1 MMARNNLTGG
11 RVQMETFQE
20 LLCSPSLAGGLQQQ
34 SIYLAVVN
42 VILSLTAILGN
53 FLILVALRKESSLH
67 PPSKL
72 LYRCLATTD
81 LLVGLVSQPLY
92 IIYWISIANEH
103 WNLCRYTR
111 DAAYMTGNALCGVS
125 LGTMTAI
132 TVDRLLALLLGLRY
146 KQTVTLKRTNIILAA
161 NWVLSGGSALCYILD
176 YRITLWCGYICIPSG
191 LVISFISYTKIFG
204 TLIHHQAQ
212 VQVHV
217 QLQSTQPNSLNIL
230 QYRKAVYSAL
240 WVQFALVLCYIPFI
254 VVEIVIV
261 EANKRTFSSHLLV
274 TRGIAATLIFFN
286 STLNPFLYCW
296 KISEVRQAVKQTIR
310 QALCCPWS

>member
-11 RVQMETFQE
+11 EVQMESHKE
-20 LLCSPSLAGGLQQQ
+20 LLSSPSLAVGLQRQ

-53 FLILVALRKESSLH
+53 FLILVALRKGSSLH

-81 LLVGLVSQPLY
+81 LLVGLVSQPLQA
-92 IIYWISIANEH
+92 IYWISIANEH

-146 KQTVTLKRTNIILAA
+146 RQTVTLKRINIILAA
-161 NWVLSGGSALCYILD
+161 NWVLSSVSALCYILG
-176 YRITLWCGYICIPSG
+176 YRINLWCGYICIPSC
-191 LVISFISYTKIFG
+191 LVISFISYTKIFR
-204 TLIHHQAQ
+204 TLIHQAQ

-230 QYRKAVYSAL
+230 KYRKAVYSAL

-274 TRGIAATLIFFN
+274 TRGIAATLLFFN

>member
-1 MMARNNLTGG
+1 
-11 RVQMETFQE
+11 
-20 LLCSPSLAGGLQQQ
+20 
-34 SIYLAVVN
+34 
-42 VILSLTAILGN
+42 
-53 FLILVALRKESSLH
+53 
-67 PPSKL
+67 
-72 LYRCLATTD
+72 
-81 LLVGLVSQPLY
+81 
-92 IIYWISIANEH
+92 
-103 WNLCRYTR
+103 
-111 DAAYMTGNALCGVS
+111 MTGNALCGVS

-146 KQTVTLKRTNIILAA
+146 RQTVTLKRTNIIVAA
-161 NWVLSGGSALCYILD
+161 NWVLSSVSTLCYILD
-176 YRITLWCGYICIPSG
+176 YRINLWCGYICIPSC
-191 LVISFISYTKIFG
+191 LVISFISYTKIFR
-204 TLIHHQAQ
+204 TLIHQAQ

-274 TRGIAATLIFFN
+274 TRGIAATLLFFN

-310 QALCCPWS
+310 KALCCPWS

>member
-11 RVQMETFQE
+11 GVQMETFQE

-81 LLVGLVSQPLY
+81 LLVGLVSQPLQA
-92 IIYWISIANEH
+92 IYWISIANEH

-146 KQTVTLKRTNIILAA
+146 RQTVTLKRINIILAA
-161 NWVLSGGSALCYILD
+161 NWVLSSVSALCYILD
-176 YRITLWCGYICIPSG
+176 YRINLWCGYICIPSC
-191 LVISFISYTKIFG
+191 LVISFISYRKIFR
-204 TLIHHQAQ
+204 TLIHQAQ

-230 QYRKAVYSAL
+230 KYRKAVYSAL

-261 EANKRTFSSHLLV
+261 EANKTTFSSHLLV
-274 TRGIAATLIFFN
+274 TRGIAATLLFFN